1 MEGEIS
7 HWPRPDRPARCR
19 TWVKRV
25 ILTVR
30 KSLPVFP
37 DKRTIS
43 GPIGMSQMCQE
54 ATFVADLFGEIGSL
68 LFLLE
73 DQSGAMTFTLTKRS
87 RIT

>member
-1 MEGEIS
+1 MAATVRQKVRL
-7 HWPRPDRPARCR
+7 PVR
-19 TWVKRV
+19 VKRV